1 MPILVSVY
9 GDAYIPDDREA
20 KESREKFIQAT
31 KELFNYSDISFVFHT
46 SSKVSLPDKED
57 FLVEV
62 NASDG
67 AINTISGDQR
77 GYIEKTILKMVSQFF
92 SFDWEDRGIQKYEDR
107 AARVVLMGVE

>member
-31 KELFNYSDISFVFHT
+31 KKLFGYSNISFVFHT
-46 SSKVSLPDKED
+46 DSKVSLPDKED

-62 NASDG
+62 NASDW
-67 AINTISGDQR
+67 AVHTLSGDRR
-77 GYIEKTILKMVSQFF
+77 GYIEQAILKIVSKFF

-107 AARVVLMGVE
+107 AARVVFIGVK